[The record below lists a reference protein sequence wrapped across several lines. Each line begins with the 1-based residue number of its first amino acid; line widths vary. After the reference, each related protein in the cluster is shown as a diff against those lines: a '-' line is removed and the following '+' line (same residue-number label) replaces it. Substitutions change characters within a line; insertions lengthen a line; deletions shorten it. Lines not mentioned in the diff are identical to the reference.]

1 MLNAKRAI
9 AQKSIPMK
17 MVASYLGIAEKSL
30 FNKLTG
36 STEFTYGEARKLH
49 ELFPEYSLEYLM
61 SEDTALPTL

>member
-17 MVASYLGIAEKSL
+17 MIAGYLGIAEKTL

-49 ELFPEYSLEYLM
+49 ELLPEYSLEYLM
-61 SEDTALPTL
+61 APEDTTV